1 MSEHPSVHTNSSS
14 FVGPAQEDALSAFPL
29 RPRCASHPPPPAL
42 ARYVDRFW
50 AWEQPAAGPLAEMLP
65 GSGAECFFVF
75 RHALRVT
82 SLTSGDRWQAPAA
95 FLMCNRQHVLQ
106 LDAPGPLE
114 FVAVRFR
121 AGQLRHFV
129 PAAFAELQDRLTPV
143 GELWPGLADNL
154 GERLACTGDLR
165 ERTGLLAQFLLGRLR
180 AGGGG
185 EQPLDRLIDTLYYAP
200 GMRIEALAADAGW
213 SRRHFDRR
221 FLATYGI
228 VPKHFAR
235 IVRLQ
240 HVARRLALRPA
251 NRLLDLALDAGYF
264 DQAHFNHDL
273 RALTGKTPSQ
283 LLAGAQGRPHFY
295 TPPASSSSASNSSRA
310 ATARR

>member
-1 MSEHPSVHTNSSS
+1 V
-14 FVGPAQEDALSAFPL
+14 
-29 RPRCASHPPPPAL
+29 
-42 ARYVDRFW
+42 RYVDRFW
-50 AWEQPAAGPLAEMLP
+50 ACEQPAAGPLAEMLP
-65 GSGAECFFVF
+65 GSGAECIFVS
-75 RHALRVT
+75 RQALRVS
-82 SLTSGDRWQAPAA
+82 SLTSGESWPVPAA
-95 FLMCNRQHVLQ
+95 FLLCNRQHVLQ
-106 LDAPGPLE
+106 LDATGPLK

-129 PAAFAELQDRLTPV
+129 PASFAELQDRLTPV
-143 GELWPGLADNL
+143 GELWPGLTDDL
-154 GERLACTGDLR
+154 GDRLAGAGDLP
-165 ERTGLLAQFLLGRLR
+165 ERARLLARFLLGRLR
-180 AGGGG
+180 EGADGG
-185 EQPLDRLIDTLYYAP
+185 QPLDHLIDTLYYAP
-200 GMRIEALAADAGW
+200 GTRIEALAADAGW

-228 VPKHFAR
+228 APKHFAR

-273 RALTGKTPSQ
+273 RALTGKTPSE
-283 LLAGAQGRPHFY
+283 LLAGVRGRPHFY
-295 TPPASSSSASNSSRA
+295 TPPASSSSSASNSSRA